1 MEKRTRNHGPDSR
14 ISNCALESYTM
25 DDIEEIIAFYLG
37 VKTAPDPMQDMQR
50 RMVNYGIELT
60 PPHIAIYSFTPEG
73 KFIDISLT
81 GAVMLGY
88 DSKEEL
94 LKVGNVRALLLNESD
109 AEKINEIIER
119 QGYIKD
125 CEVVIKKKSG
135 ELLNILITGTAIH
148 DDTGKIYAY
157 RGIIRD
163 ITPQKRLEE
172 FNQALETIVA
182 ERTMS
187 LMALTVADKVR
198 NPTTV
203 IAWLSN
209 KIMHMELPGDDLKE
223 SLMGIKTEAEKIEVI
238 VREFQSML
246 KDRRSVFV
254 YEDVNEVLRSII
266 PLIEREVDRK
276 GIRLIFD
283 ISIEPLKINM
293 KRDLMRVALLQ
304 VVRNAIEATPAG
316 GEIIIKTHTKNDNE
330 NVIISVLDT
339 GQGIPEDETEMIF
352 DPFFTTKIHRYGMG
366 LPLVKQIVSEHM
378 GTIQLE
384 SKQGK
389 GTTLHMV
396 FPERWR

>member
-1 MEKRTRNHGPDSR
+1 
-14 ISNCALESYTM
+14 
-25 DDIEEIIAFYLG
+25 
-37 VKTAPDPMQDMQR
+37 
-50 RMVNYGIELT
+50 
-60 PPHIAIYSFTPEG
+60 
-73 KFIDISLT
+73 
-81 GAVMLGY
+81 MLGY

-94 LKVGNVRALLLNESD
+94 LKLGDVRALLHNERD

-125 CEVVIKKKSG
+125 CEVLIKKKTG
-135 ELLNILITGTAIH
+135 ELLNILITGTAVH
-148 DDTGKIYAY
+148 DDAGKIYAY

-172 FNQALETIVA
+172 FNQVMETIVA

-203 IAWLSN
+203 IAWLS
-209 KIMHMELPGDDLKE
+209 KKMMDREWLGDDLKE
-223 SLMGIKTEAEKIEVI
+223 SLLGIKTEAGKLEEI

-254 YEDVNEVLRSII
+254 YEDVNEALRSII

-276 GIRLIFD
+276 GIRLIPD

-293 KRDLMRVALLQ
+293 KRDLLRVALLQ
-304 VVRNAIEATPAG
+304 VSRNAIEATPSG
-316 GEIIIKTHTKNDNE
+316 GEIIIRMCTEND
-330 NVIISVLDT
+330 NVIISVSDT
-339 GQGIPEDETEMIF
+339 GHGIPEDEMEKIF
-352 DPFFTTKIHRYGMG
+352 DPFFTTKMYRYGMG

-384 SKQGK
+384 SKKGK
-389 GTTLHMV
+389 GTTFRMV